1 MIYSCILR
9 YILVNS
15 GKFRYLQESIPVHQ
29 RIYISTALSLTIWT
43 GRKLGGLRQQIQI
56 YDLGI
61 KSDCLTIRPLWYC
74 VLESRWRESD
84 LRLGF
89 VLPVGKCSLSRN
101 TRNTNLDFEHQILT
115 SSKLHK
121 LRRRD
126 EYLNMLNHLDP
137 TISQSSLIFFKP
149 LWTFIW
155 EHHE

>member
-74 VLESRWRESD
+74 MLESKSRVSH

-89 VLPVGKCSLSRN
+89 VLPLGKCSLS
-101 TRNTNLDFEHQILT
+101 TPSIGKDFIEKIGIIWQWERACQVDFKK
-115 SSKLHK
+115 SFGYMGCQ
-121 LRRRD
+121 
-126 EYLNMLNHLDP
+126 EYQW
-137 TISQSSLIFFKP
+137 I
-149 LWTFIW
+149 
-155 EHHE
+155 